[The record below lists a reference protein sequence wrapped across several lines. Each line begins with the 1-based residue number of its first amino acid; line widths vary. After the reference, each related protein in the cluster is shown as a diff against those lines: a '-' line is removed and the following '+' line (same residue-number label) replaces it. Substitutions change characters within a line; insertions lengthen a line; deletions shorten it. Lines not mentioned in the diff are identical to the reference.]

1 MEATGVELV
10 SKSPRKQVVGT
21 QSAAESAAHLDPDL
35 STVIAAWPD
44 VPKEIKSAILLTM
57 VCVSRRSSG

>member
-21 QSAAESAAHLDPDL
+21 QSAARVDPDL
-35 STVIAAWPD
+35 SAVIAAWPD
-44 VPKEIKSAILLTM
+44 VPKEIKNAILTM

>member
-1 MEATGVELV
+1 MEAAGVELV
-10 SKSPRKQVVGT
+10 SKSPRKQVVGA
-21 QSAAESAAHLDPDL
+21 QIAARVDPDL

-44 VPKEIKSAILLTM
+44 VPKEIKSAILTM

>member
-1 MEATGVELV
+1 MEAAGVELV
-10 SKSPRKQVVGT
+10 SKSPRKQVVGA
-21 QSAAESAAHLDPDL
+21 QIAARVDPDL

>member
-1 MEATGVELV
+1 MEAAGVELV

-21 QSAAESAAHLDPDL
+21 QNAARLDPDL
-35 STVIAAWPD
+35 ATVVAAWPE
-44 VPKEIKSAILLTM
+44 VPKEIKSAILIV

>member
-21 QSAAESAAHLDPDL
+21 QSAARVDPNL
-35 STVIAAWPD
+35 STIIAAWPD
-44 VPKEIKSAILLTM
+44 VPKEIKSVILTM

>member
-1 MEATGVELV
+1 MEAAGVELV

-21 QSAAESAAHLDPDL
+21 QSAARVDPDL

-44 VPKEIKSAILLTM
+44 VPKEIKRAILTM
-57 VCVSRRSSG
+57 VCVSR

>member
-10 SKSPRKQVVGT
+10 SKSPRKQVVGA
-21 QSAAESAAHLDPDL
+21 QIAARVDPDL

-44 VPKEIKSAILLTM
+44 VPKEIKSAILTM